1 MHIQHVV
8 VYQKENLMKIPTEC
22 KNKDIFEM
30 ILTCLKKDYPPE
42 KTLDIVKWKF
52 EDADLDKIVKFVAE
66 VYDVTP
72 KI

>member
-1 MHIQHVV
+1 L
-8 VYQKENLMKIPTEC
+8 EA
-22 KNKDIFEM
+22 
-30 ILTCLKKDYPPE
+30 
-42 KTLDIVKWKF
+42 VKWKF